1 MILVAT
7 SDAALVKRK
16 HDGAGNC
23 TFHRST
29 FIGSDAGEVGVVA
42 AFPHVPTD
50 STTPYPVAYLIE
62 LDPGSD
68 LEVHFHRAN
77 QFQVFV
83 QGGGLF
89 GRHAVELVTVHY
101 AGAYTAYGPIRPGQR
116 GLSFFTLRDAW
127 DPGARFLP
135 DHKDELRLA
144 RVARREAVAAP
155 VRVPDPAALQATGP
169 PTRQTLLESPDDAL
183 GAWCQRLPPGAKLDA
198 PPLEGSGGQF
208 WLVLAGD
215 LQWHGQPDLT
225 RWSCAY
231 VGARTPA
238 PAASAGAG
246 GVLLLVMRL
255 PLRLSSSAC
264 TTAAG
269 AAPAPAAPG

>member
-1 MILVAT
+1 MMLVAT
-7 SDAALVKRK
+7 SGAALATRK
-16 HDGAGNC
+16 HDGAGSC

-42 AFPHVPTD
+42 ALPDVPTD
-50 STTPYPVAYLIE
+50 SSTPYPVAYLIE

-101 AGAYTAYGPIRPGQR
+101 AGAYTAYGPLRPGGQ
-116 GLSFFTLRDAW
+116 GLAFFTLRDAW

-135 DHKDELRLA
+135 AHKDELRLA

-155 VRVPDPAALQATGP
+155 VRVPDAAALQATAQ
-169 PTRQTLLESPDDAL
+169 PTCQTLLESPHDAL
-183 GAWCQRLPPGAKLDA
+183 GAWCQRLPPGAPADV
-198 PPLEGSGGQF
+198 PPVAGSGGEF

-215 LQWHGQPDLT
+215 LQWEGQPVAT

-231 VGARTPA
+231 VASDAPA
-238 PAASAGAG
+238 PAVRAAAG
-246 GVLLLVMRL
+246 GALLLVMRL
-255 PLRLSSSAC
+255 PLRLR
-264 TTAAG
+264 G
-269 AAPAPAAPG
+269 